1 MNAAREIS
9 GMLKIPRFNGLILAT
24 MLGLCLSALPHRS
37 ADAGKVLQRI
47 QTDGVVR
54 CGVTASG
61 VGLSEVGV
69 SGQWEGFFFDFCRA
83 LASAVLDDP
92 DAVEPVEVDDIVR
105 FKALAAGAFDVLMA
119 NTTWTIGRDTAMGIT
134 FADVLLYDGQG
145 FLAHRSLG
153 AGSLAEVED
162 GTVCV
167 PGGTTTVKNLSELTA
182 GLDGR
187 IRAIE
192 FNSSEALYDAFF
204 SRRCDIITYDVSP
217 LASLKQTRAND
228 PENFVMFPDI
238 VSKEPLSSVIQRGDD
253 EWFHIVRWASRALV
267 AAEELGITR
276 ANVEQMRNSENP
288 EVRRLLGTDSEI
300 GLGMGLT
307 NDWAFRMIRDL
318 GNYGEIY
325 ARHLGEGGLGI
336 PRGLNALWRDGGLHY
351 APPIR

>member
-1 MNAAREIS
+1 MIRRLHCQNSVVFALVI
-9 GMLKIPRFNGLILAT
+9 GLFLAV
-24 MLGLCLSALPHRS
+24 LPHRPS
-37 ADAGKVLQRI
+37 DAGPVLERI
-47 QTDGVVR
+47 QVDGVVR

-69 SGQWEGFFFDFCRA
+69 SGRWEGFFVDFCRA

-92 DAVEPVEVDDIVR
+92 EAFEPVEVDDIVR
-105 FKALAAGAFDVLMA
+105 FQALANGAFDVLMA
-119 NTTWTIGRDTAMGIT
+119 NTTWTIGRDTALGIT

-153 AGSLAEVED
+153 ATSLAEVKS

-182 GLDGR
+182 GLNGR

-204 SRRCDIITYDVSP
+204 SRRCDIITYDLSP

-228 PENFVMFPDI
+228 SDNFVLFPDI

-253 EWFHIVRWASRALV
+253 EWFHIVRWVSRALV
-267 AAEELGITR
+267 AAEELGITS
-276 ANVEQMRNSENP
+276 ANVEQMRENGTP
-288 EVRRLLGTDSEI
+288 EIRRLLGSDSQI
-300 GLGMGLT
+300 GLGMGLS
-307 NDWAFRMIRDL
+307 NDWAYRMIRDL

-325 ARHLGEGGLGI
+325 ERHLGEGGLGI
-336 PRGLNALWRDGGLHY
+336 PRGLNGLWRDGGLHY

>member
-1 MNAAREIS
+1 
-9 GMLKIPRFNGLILAT
+9 MLRLRRHNSLILVL
-24 MLGLCLSALPHRS
+24 MVGLCLSVLPLRS
-37 ADAGKVLQRI
+37 ADAGRILKRI
-47 QTDGVVR
+47 QADGVVR

-61 VGLSEVGV
+61 VGLSEIWV
-69 SGQWEGFFFDFCRA
+69 SGNWEGFFVDFCRA

-92 DAVEPVEVDDIVR
+92 DALEPVEVDDIVR
-105 FKALAAGAFDVLMA
+105 FQALANGAFDVLMA
-119 NTTWTIGRDTAMGIT
+119 NTTWTIGRDTALGIT

-153 AGSLAEVED
+153 ADSLAEVEN

-187 IRAIE
+187 IKAIE

-228 PENFVMFPDI
+228 SDNFVLFPDI
-238 VSKEPLSSVIQRGDD
+238 ISKEPLSSVIQRGDD

-267 AAEELGITR
+267 AAEELGITS
-276 ANVEQMRNSENP
+276 ANVEEMRRSDIP
-288 EVRRLLGTDSEI
+288 EVRRLLGTDSQI
-300 GLGMGLT
+300 GLGMGIS
-307 NDWAFRMIRDL
+307 NDWAYRMIRDL

-325 ARHLGEGGLGI
+325 ERHLGEGGLGI

>member
-1 MNAAREIS
+1 MIHLRRHDS
-9 GMLKIPRFNGLILAT
+9 LILAL
-24 MLGLCLSALPHRS
+24 MVGLCLSIMPLRS
-37 ADAGKVLQRI
+37 ADAGRILNRI
-47 QTDGVVR
+47 QADGVVR

-69 SGQWEGFFFDFCRA
+69 SGKWEGFFVDFCRA

-92 DAVEPVEVDDIVR
+92 DALEPVEVDDIVR
-105 FKALAAGAFDVLMA
+105 FQALANGAFDVLMA
-119 NTTWTIGRDTAMGIT
+119 NTTWTIGRDTALGIT

-153 AGSLAEVED
+153 AESLAEVES

-187 IRAIE
+187 IEAIE

-228 PENFVMFPDI
+228 SDNFVLFPDI
-238 VSKEPLSSVIQRGDD
+238 ISKEPLSSVIQRGDD

-267 AAEELGITR
+267 AAEELGITS
-276 ANVEQMRNSENP
+276 ANVEEMRRSDIP
-288 EVRRLLGTDSEI
+288 EIRRLLGTDSQI
-300 GLGMGLT
+300 GLGMGLS
-307 NDWAFRMIRDL
+307 NDWAYRMIRDL

-325 ARHLGEGGLGI
+325 ERHLGEGGLGI

>member
-1 MNAAREIS
+1 
-9 GMLKIPRFNGLILAT
+9 MLRLRSQNSLIFAL
-24 MLGLCLSALPHRS
+24 MIGLCLSVLPHRS
-37 ADAGKVLQRI
+37 ADAGRILERI

-69 SGQWEGFFFDFCRA
+69 SGKWEGFFVDFCRA

-105 FKALAAGAFDVLMA
+105 FQALANGAFDVLMA
-119 NTTWTIGRDTAMGIT
+119 NTTWTIGRDTALGIT

-153 AGSLAEVED
+153 AESLAEVKS

-204 SRRCDIITYDVSP
+204 SRRCDIITYDLSP

-228 PENFVMFPDI
+228 PESFVLFPDI
-238 VSKEPLSSVIQRGDD
+238 ISKEPLSSVIQRGDE
-253 EWFHIVRWASRALV
+253 EWFHIVRWATRALV
-267 AAEELGITR
+267 AAEELGITQ
-276 ANVEQMRNSENP
+276 ANVHQMRDGDIP
-288 EVRRLLGTDSEI
+288 EARRLLGSDSQI
-300 GLGMGLT
+300 GLGMGLS
-307 NDWAFRMIRDL
+307 NDWAYRMIRDL

-325 ARHLGEGGLGI
+325 KRHLGADGLGI
-336 PRGLNALWRDGGLHY
+336 ERGLNALWRDGGLHY

>member
-1 MNAAREIS
+1 
-9 GMLKIPRFNGLILAT
+9 MLRLRRHNSLILVL
-24 MLGLCLSALPHRS
+24 MVGLCLSVLPLRS
-37 ADAGKVLQRI
+37 ADAGRILKRI
-47 QTDGVVR
+47 QADGVVR

-61 VGLSEVGV
+61 VGLSEIGV
-69 SGQWEGFFFDFCRA
+69 SGNWEGFFVDFCRA

-92 DAVEPVEVDDIVR
+92 DALEPVEVDDIVR
-105 FKALAAGAFDVLMA
+105 FQALANGAFDVLMA
-119 NTTWTIGRDTAMGIT
+119 NTTWTIGRDTALGIT

-153 AGSLAEVED
+153 ADSLAEVEN

-187 IRAIE
+187 IKAIE

-228 PENFVMFPDI
+228 SDNFVLFPDI
-238 VSKEPLSSVIQRGDD
+238 ISKEPLSSVIQRGDD

-267 AAEELGITR
+267 AAEELGITS
-276 ANVEQMRNSENP
+276 ANVEEMRRSDIP
-288 EVRRLLGTDSEI
+288 EVRRLLGTDSQI
-300 GLGMGLT
+300 GLGMGIS
-307 NDWAFRMIRDL
+307 NDWAYRMIRDL

-325 ARHLGEGGLGI
+325 ERHLGEGGLGI

>member
-1 MNAAREIS
+1 
-9 GMLKIPRFNGLILAT
+9 MLRLRRHNSLILAL
-24 MLGLCLSALPHRS
+24 MVGLCLSVLPLRS
-37 ADAGKVLQRI
+37 ADAGRILKRI
-47 QTDGVVR
+47 QADGVVR

-69 SGQWEGFFFDFCRA
+69 SGRWEGFFVDFCRA
-83 LASAVLDDP
+83 LASAVLNDP

-105 FKALAAGAFDVLMA
+105 FQALANGAFDVLMA
-119 NTTWTIGRDTAMGIT
+119 NTTWTIGRDTALGIT

-153 AGSLAEVED
+153 AKSLAEVKS

-187 IRAIE
+187 IKAIE
-192 FNSSEALYDAFF
+192 FNSSESLYDAFF
-204 SRRCDIITYDVSP
+204 SRRCDIITYDISP

-228 PENFVMFPDI
+228 SDNFVLFPDI
-238 VSKEPLSSVIQRGDD
+238 ISKEPLSSVIQRGDD

-267 AAEELGITR
+267 AAEELGITG
-276 ANVEQMRNSENP
+276 ANVEEMRRSDIP
-288 EVRRLLGTDSEI
+288 EIRRLLGTDSQI
-300 GLGMGLT
+300 GLGMGLS
-307 NDWAFRMIRDL
+307 NDWAYRMIRDL

-325 ARHLGEGGLGI
+325 ERHLGEGGLGI

>member
-1 MNAAREIS
+1 
-9 GMLKIPRFNGLILAT
+9 MLRRNRHNSLVLALT
-24 MLGLCLSALPHRS
+24 IGLCLFFLPHRS
-37 ADAGKVLQRI
+37 ADAGRILERI
-47 QTDGVVR
+47 QADGVVR

-69 SGQWEGFFFDFCRA
+69 SGKWEGFFVDFCRA

-92 DAVEPVEVDDIVR
+92 DAVDPVEVDDIVR
-105 FKALAAGAFDVLMA
+105 FQALANGAFDVLMA
-119 NTTWTIGRDTAMGIT
+119 NTTWTIGRDTALGIT

-153 AGSLAEVED
+153 AESLAEVES

-204 SRRCDIITYDVSP
+204 SRRCDIITYDLSP

-228 PENFVMFPDI
+228 PESFVLFPDI
-238 VSKEPLSSVIQRGDD
+238 ISKEPLSSVIQRGDE

-267 AAEELGITR
+267 AAEELGITQD
-276 ANVEQMRNSENP
+276 NVAQMRNSDIP
-288 EVRRLLGTDSEI
+288 EVRRLLGSDSQI
-300 GLGMGLT
+300 GLGMGIS
-307 NDWAFRMIRDL
+307 NDWAYRMIRDL

-325 ARHLGEGGLGI
+325 KRHLGADGLGMA
-336 PRGLNALWRDGGLHY
+336 RGMNALWRDGGLHY